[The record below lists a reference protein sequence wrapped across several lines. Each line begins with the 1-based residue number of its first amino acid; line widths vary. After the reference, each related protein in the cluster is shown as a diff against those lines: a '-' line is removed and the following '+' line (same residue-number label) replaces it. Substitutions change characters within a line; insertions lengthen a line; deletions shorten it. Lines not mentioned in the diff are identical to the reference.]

1 MEQSEDGVFISCRV
15 AINSYIPLLKARALV
30 SDPPRVAGGSPPN
43 DGLQDLLTSPSLDFF
58 FKNWGKMYT
67 T

>member
-30 SDPPRVAGGSPPN
+30 SDPPRVAGG
-43 DGLQDLLTSPSLDFF
+43 QKFLD
-58 FKNWGKMYT
+58 T
-67 T
+67 PV